1 MRTQQGQSCGELLLP
16 QGAEMI
22 ISLVFDPISDSPQ
35 QNPGKVLPGQ
45 RLSSEGGR
53 LQSSWAVLEQMLF
66 STEGG
71 QCRLLQSRWPTVYFS
86 AMLAPRGIVFRSLVR
101 RAVPHC
107 VGGGS
112 SETCWNLLRQKDEE
126 GSLKLTSDFHL
137 GAVTCP

>member
-71 QCRLLQSRWPTVYFS
+71 QCSCCNHVGPLCTSLQC
-86 AMLAPRGIVFRSLVR
+86 RGIVFRSLVR

-107 VGGGS
+107 VGGG
-112 SETCWNLLRQKDEE
+112 ELRDLLESPKAE
-126 GSLKLTSDFHL
+126 G
-137 GAVTCP
+137 